1 MMKNDPPG
9 SYLETISVIGAGT
22 IGSAISI
29 SLAKAGYRVI
39 STRRRPDLNAGLKS
53 YGIEVT
59 SDNAGAVSS
68 SDMVI
73 LTLKP
78 ADLVSEI
85 RKLSNSLRGKI
96 VVSMAA
102 AVPMRIIHEILPDSF
117 IVRSMTNIAAEVN
130 AGYTPFCVLKEDE
143 EKISFVRRVLGV
155 FGETE
160 QVDEKYMDALTALSG
175 SGPAY
180 ILTIIEA
187 MMYGG
192 LKVGLPRSIALK
204 ASYQTVMGSAK
215 LLAMSGD
222 HPSAIKEK
230 VITPGGVT
238 IDGIYE
244 LENGKIRTSIMR
256 AIESSTIKARKISKD
271 LFPEESREKQ

>member
-1 MMKNDPPG
+1 
-9 SYLETISVIGAGT
+9 LETISVIGAGT
-22 IGSAISI
+22 IGSAISV
-29 SLAKAGYRVI
+29 SLAKAGYHVI
-39 STRRRPDLNAGLKS
+39 ATRRRPDLNKALVG

-59 SDNAGAVSS
+59 SDNIYAVRSS
-68 SDMVI
+68 EISI

-78 ADLVSEI
+78 ADLIAEV
-85 RKLSNSLRGKI
+85 RKLSKFLSGKI
-96 VVSMAA
+96 VISMAA
-102 AVPMRIIHEILPDSF
+102 AVPIRVISGLLPDSF

-130 AGYTPFCVLKEDE
+130 AGYTPFCTAETDE
-143 EKISFVRRVLGV
+143 EKISLVRRVLGV
-155 FGETE
+155 FGETD

-215 LLAMSGD
+215 LLAVSGD

-244 LENGKIRTSIMR
+244 LENGKIRTSIMK
-256 AIESSTIKARKISKD
+256 AIESSTMKARKISKD
-271 LFPEESREKQ
+271 LFPEEAEK

>member
-1 MMKNDPPG
+1 M
-9 SYLETISVIGAGT
+9 EVIAIIGAGT
-22 IGSAISI
+22 IGSAISV
-29 SLAKAGYRVI
+29 SLAKAGYHVV
-39 STRRRPDLNAGLKS
+39 STRRRPDLNAGLKN

-59 SDNAGAVSS
+59 SDNAYAVKLADIS
-68 SDMVI
+68 I
-73 LTLKP
+73 FTLKP
-78 ADLVSEI
+78 GDLIPELD
-85 RKLSNSLRGKI
+85 KLSHLLSGKTVI
-96 VVSMAA
+96 SMVA
-102 AVPMRIIHEILPDSF
+102 AVPLRAIRNIVPDSF
-117 IVRSMTNIAAEVN
+117 TVRSMTNIAAEVN
-130 AGYTPFCVLKEDE
+130 AGYTPFCVDE
-143 EKISFVRRVLGV
+143 NDAEKISTVRRILGV

-192 LKVGLPRSIALK
+192 LKVGLPRNIALK

-215 LLAMSGD
+215 LLALSGD

-244 LENGKIRTSIMR
+244 LENGKIRTSVMK
-256 AIESSTIKARKISKD
+256 AIESSTLKARKISRE
-271 LFPEESREKQ
+271 LFPDE

>member
-1 MMKNDPPG
+1 M
-9 SYLETISVIGAGT
+9 ETIAVIGAGT

-29 SLAKAGYRVI
+29 SLAKAGYHVI
-39 STRRRPDLNAGLKS
+39 STRRRPDLNAGLKA
-53 YGIEVT
+53 YGITVT
-59 SDNAGAVSS
+59 SDNVQAVTSA
-68 SDMVI
+68 DMVI

-78 ADLVSEI
+78 ADLVSEMK
-85 RKLSNSLRGKI
+85 KLSQILEGKI

-102 AVPMRIIHEILPDSF
+102 AVPIRVIRHILPRSF

-130 AGYTPFCVLKEDE
+130 AGYTPFCTLEEDE
-143 EKISFVRRVLGV
+143 GKISFVSRVLGV

-160 QVDEKYMDALTALSG
+160 RVDEKYMDALTALSG

-244 LENGKIRTSIMR
+244 LENGKIRTSIMK
-256 AIESSTIKARKISKD
+256 AIESSTLKARKISKD
-271 LFPEESREKQ
+271 LFPEESDKN